1 MKQLIRFKTHL
12 TIVLLLGVTLLA
24 CNGSSNSGN
33 YNPNEL
39 ILLLATS
46 NHGEVGPCG

>member
-1 MKQLIRFKTHL
+1 MGRPISMKNR
-12 TIVLLLGVTLLA
+12 VGLLLVIAISLLA
-24 CNGSSNSGN
+24 CNNSPIMSK

-39 ILLLATS
+39 VLLLATS